1 MVKQKSHNSSS
12 LRIVH
17 VNNLAFVSSTTAE
30 FQRRHGHSVHVITT
44 WFNKV
49 TENNIQKS
57 LHGDIHVSS
66 TISKYSY
73 KSLELRLK
81 TIVDIA
87 RLGDKIHVHGWSLLP
102 FRLDLIYWKLC
113 GKELFY
119 HYHGSDLRGK
129 KEQLIPKL
137 VCYKRFV
144 STPDLLTYAS
154 KGTEWL
160 PNPIDTEKITVSPHT
175 LIERVK
181 ERERERTLRILHA
194 PSNPKIKGTIYIE
207 SAITLLKQ
215 EGYNIEFICLK
226 NRPHDEV
233 LQAIAESDLV
243 IDQIL
248 LGWYGVFAMEAMTLG
263 KPVCVYIEESLTG
276 YIPPNTIINTNKDM
290 IYNTI
295 KNILEREINLYE
307 IGNNGQKY
315 VEMKHSEKAIMEIY
329 NSIY

>member
-66 TISKYSY
+66 TTSKYSY

-87 RLGDKIHVHGWSLLP
+87 RLGDRIHVHGRSLLP

-113 GKELFY
+113 GKKLYY

-129 KEQLIPKL
+129 KEQLIPRL
-137 VCYKRFV
+137 VCNRRFV
-144 STPDLLTYAS
+144 STPDLLMYAS

-160 PNPIDTEKITVSPHT
+160 PNPINTENISIYTPHT
-175 LIERVK
+175 FVEGDG
-181 ERERERTLRILHA
+181 TLRILHA
-194 PSNPKIKGTIYIE
+194 PSNPKIKGTNYIE
-207 SAITLLKQ
+207 SAIESLKE
-215 EGYNIEFICLK
+215 EGYNIEFTCLK
-226 NRPHDEV
+226 NKSHEEV
-233 LQAIAESDLV
+233 LQAIVESDLV
-243 IDQIL
+243 IDQL
-248 LGWYGVFAMEAMTLG
+248 MLGWYGVFAMEAMTLG
-263 KPVCVYIEESLTG
+263 KPVCVYIEDSLTR
-276 YIPPNTIINTNKDM
+276 YIPPDTLINTTKDT
-290 IYNTI
+290 IYDTL
-295 KNILEREINLYE
+295 KNILEKKTNLNK
-307 IGNNGQKY
+307 IGENGRKY
-315 VEMKHSEKAIMEIY
+315 VEMKHSETAIMEFY
-329 NSIY
+329 NSLY